1 MALFDDVSEGMKK
14 ILLAGV
20 GAVAMGAEKAPELLD
35 DLVKKGEEALEQ
47 GKTLNDELTRKVK
60 ETASD
65 VSDEVLRSRFR
76 GMTAEERAAWIA
88 NAQKISEDLE
98 AEDAEVEETEVPA
111 EDAEVEE
118 AEVPAEDVTPEEEPV
133 AEEVEDAAYEV
144 DAEACEEPEAE

>member
-47 GKTLNDELTRKVK
+47 GKTLNEELTRKVK
-60 ETASD
+60 ETTSE

-76 GMTAEERAAWIA
+76 GMTPEERAAWIA

-98 AEDAEVEETEVPA
+98 AEDAEVEEAEA
-111 EDAEVEE
+111 EDAEAEAPEQDAAPEAEE
-118 AEVPAEDVTPEEEPV
+118 AEYAT
-133 AEEVEDAAYEV
+133 YEV
-144 DAEACEEPEAE
+144 EPEAGEEPAAE

>member
-111 EDAEVEE
+111 ED
-118 AEVPAEDVTPEEEPV
+118 VTPEGEPV

>member
-47 GKTLNDELTRKVK
+47 GKTLNEELTRKVK
-60 ETASD
+60 ETTSEM
-65 VSDEVLRSRFR
+65 SDEVLRSRFR
-76 GMTAEERAAWIA
+76 GMTPEERAAWIA

-98 AEDAEVEETEVPA
+98 VEDAEVEEVEAEDEDAEAEAPEQDAAPEAEEA
-111 EDAEVEE
+111 EDA
-118 AEVPAEDVTPEEEPV
+118 T
-133 AEEVEDAAYEV
+133 YEV
-144 DAEACEEPEAE
+144 EPEAGEEPAAE

>member
-35 DLVKKGEEALEQ
+35 DLVKKGEQALEQ
-47 GKTLNDELTRKVK
+47 GKVLNEELTRKVK
-60 ETASD
+60 ETTGE

-76 GMTAEERAAWIA
+76 GMTPEERAAWIA

-98 AEDAEVEETEVPA
+98 VQETEAEAEDAEVEDPDEAETEEATEDGVEDA
-111 EDAEVEE
+111 TYEVVEEDAEEPA
-118 AEVPAEDVTPEEEPV
+118 AE
-133 AEEVEDAAYEV
+133 
-144 DAEACEEPEAE
+144 

>member
-35 DLVKKGEEALEQ
+35 DLVKKGEQALEQ
-47 GKTLNDELTRKVK
+47 GKVLNEELTRKVK
-60 ETASD
+60 ETTSE

-76 GMTAEERAAWIA
+76 GMTPEERAAWIA

-98 AEDAEVEETEVPA
+98 VQEAEDEAPDAEVEDPDETADEAVPEEA
-111 EDAEVEE
+111 AEV
-118 AEVPAEDVTPEEEPV
+118 
-133 AEEVEDAAYEV
+133 VEDATYEV
-144 DAEACEEPEAE
+144 VDEAVEEPADE

>member
-47 GKTLNDELTRKVK
+47 GKTLNEELTRKVK
-60 ETASD
+60 ETTSE

-76 GMTAEERAAWIA
+76 SMTPEERAAWIA

-98 AEDAEVEETEVPA
+98 VEDAEVEEVVAEAVDTEAETPA
-111 EDAEVEE
+111 QDAAPEAGETEDA
-118 AEVPAEDVTPEEEPV
+118 T
-133 AEEVEDAAYEV
+133 YEV
-144 DAEACEEPEAE
+144 EPEAGEEPAAE